1 MSSKQYNVFGY
12 NQVAMEIP
20 LCCDHGSYENLNMCS
35 INKDRINV
43 VVANEKYKGI

>member
-20 LCCDHGSYENLNMCS
+20 Y
-35 INKDRINV
+35 V
-43 VVANEKYKGI
+43 VTMVPMKI